1 MILIKVAGLF
11 AQNAVINASYNYW
24 GTVVDTEVRARIRD
38 KYDNATLFEVSYSP
52 AVDQYKLRD
61 GKCEL
66 GWTLIDD
73 TCYSYVGSYVTYREA
88 ELLCKR
94 FEARLARETVAPIK
108 LPRFRKLAR
117 TSQFEYE
124 TQSYRKIW
132 LHSDTLIGLDLTAA
146 GVKCS
151 VIDDYGAD
159 WTLCIERLP
168 FICEKDPVFL
178 GASFRF
184 KDEIAFSIAAI
195 AALIVC
201 IILLCLLW
209 LYKSKKRKKEH
220 IDRQNTLRTSARTH
234 RHMIGTGA
242 AGASQF
248 STLSSSQ
255 AQVNKS
261 ALYAGSNFGNSS
273 LDSLSLA
280 GNRLGPTAGSNAMLM
295 SRSGRSL
302 YGQIYNSQRN
312 QYFRNKSRNAD
323 DINEDD
329 DKKRYTLFVAFSQN
343 INNYYLSLSVR

>member
-1 MILIKVAGLF
+1 M
-11 AQNAVINASYNYW
+11 
-24 GTVVDTEVRARIRD
+24 RARIRD
-38 KYDNATLFEVSYSP
+38 KYDNATLFEVAYSP

-73 TCYSYVGSYVTYREA
+73 TCYTYVGSYVTYREA
-88 ELLCKR
+88 EQICRK
-94 FEARLARETVAPIK
+94 FESRLARETVAPIK

-132 LHSDTLIGLDLTAA
+132 LHSDGLIGVDLSSPAS
-146 GVKCS
+146 KCS

-159 WTLCIERLP
+159 SVSCLERLP
-168 FICEKDPVFL
+168 FICEKDPLFL
-178 GASFRF
+178 GATFRF
-184 KDEIAFSIAAI
+184 KDEIAFAIAAI
-195 AALIVC
+195 GVLVICIV
-201 IILLCLLW
+201 LLGLLW
-209 LYKSKKRKKEH
+209 FFKSKRRKKEH

-234 RHMIGTGA
+234 RHMISGA
-242 AGASQF
+242 ASLSQF

-280 GNRLGPTAGSNAMLM
+280 GNRGQPGSNPMM
-295 SRSGRSL
+295 SRSARGF

-312 QYFRNKSRNAD
+312 QYFRNKSRNTD
-323 DINEDD
+323 DINEEDQ
-329 DKKRYTLFVAFSQN
+329 KRYIFGF
-343 INNYYLSLSVR
+343 NYGRNSSNPSV